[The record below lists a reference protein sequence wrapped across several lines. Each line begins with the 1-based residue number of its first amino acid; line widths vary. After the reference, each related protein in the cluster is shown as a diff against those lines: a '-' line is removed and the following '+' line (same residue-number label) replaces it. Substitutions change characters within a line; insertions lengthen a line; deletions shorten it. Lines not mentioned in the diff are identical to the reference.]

1 MIRLTLPAV
10 ALFALITL
18 VPTTSAHGQAADV
31 QSIVSNPANAA
42 DGLSAKQVGIS
53 RAALL
58 EHTRQVEAAPAG
70 PTNLLPQARS
80 RRGMPLMIVGG
91 AAFLAGLIIGDDAGT
106 AIAVGGA
113 AIGLYGLYLW
123 AQTQ

>member
-1 MIRLTLPAV
+1 MIRTSLPAV
-10 ALFALITL
+10 ALFALIAL
-18 VPTTSAHGQAADV
+18 LPASSASAQSDV
-31 QSIVSNPANAA
+31 TPVVSNTASAA

-53 RAALL
+53 RAALQQ
-58 EHTRQVEAAPAG
+58 HTRQVETAPAG
-70 PTNLLPQARS
+70 ATNALAQARG

-91 AAFLAGLIIGDDAGT
+91 AAFIAGLIIGDDAGT

-113 AIGLYGLYLW
+113 VIGLYGLYLW

>member
-1 MIRLTLPAV
+1 MIRLSLPAV
-10 ALFALITL
+10 ALFALIAL
-18 VPTTSAHGQAADV
+18 VPASSARGQTADV
-31 QSIVSNPANAA
+31 QPVVSTVASAA
-42 DGLSAKQVGIS
+42 DGLSAKQAGIS

-58 EHTRQVEAAPAG
+58 DHTRQVEASAAG
-70 PTNLLPQARS
+70 PTNVLPQARS
-80 RRGMPLMIVGG
+80 RRGMPLMVVGG
-91 AAFLAGLIIGDDAGT
+91 AAFIAGLIIGDDAGT